1 MRQFGLNRVFSRL
14 WGKDQGGDYNL
25 DGVSKCILVVDDS
38 PTAILIL
45 KKILEESGYTIL
57 VARDALSAIDIA
69 KKKHPDLVLMD
80 ILMPGM
86 NGFEATRILT
96 KEPITSDIPV
106 VIVSGTNQP
115 SDKVWGAKLG
125 AKGFLTKPV
134 NKKALLNIISLIFTT
149 QNLNAAVAEVKH
161 QNPPI

>member
-1 MRQFGLNRVFSRL
+1 
-14 WGKDQGGDYNL
+14 
-25 DGVSKCILVVDDS
+25 
-38 PTAILIL
+38 
-45 KKILEESGYTIL
+45 
-57 VARDALSAIDIA
+57 
-69 KKKHPDLVLMD
+69 
-80 ILMPGM
+80 
-86 NGFEATRILT
+86 
-96 KEPITSDIPV
+96 EPMTSDIPV

-115 SDKVWGAKLG
+115 SDKVWGTKLG

>member
-14 WGKDQGGDYNL
+14 WGKDQDGDYNL

-69 KKKHPDLVLMD
+69 KKKTPDLILMD
-80 ILMPGM
+80 IVMPGM
-86 NGFEATRILT
+86 NGFEATRVLT
-96 KEPITSDIPV
+96 KEPMTSDIPV

-115 SDKVWGAKLG
+115 SDKVWGTKLG

>member
-1 MRQFGLNRVFSRL
+1 MRQFGLNKVFSRL

-45 KKILEESGYTIL
+45 KKILEESDYTIL

-69 KKKHPDLVLMD
+69 KKKNPDLILMD
-80 ILMPGM
+80 IVMPGM
-86 NGFEATRILT
+86 NGFEATRVLT

-149 QNLNAAVAEVKH
+149 QNLNAAVAEATQ
-161 QNPPI
+161 QNPPV